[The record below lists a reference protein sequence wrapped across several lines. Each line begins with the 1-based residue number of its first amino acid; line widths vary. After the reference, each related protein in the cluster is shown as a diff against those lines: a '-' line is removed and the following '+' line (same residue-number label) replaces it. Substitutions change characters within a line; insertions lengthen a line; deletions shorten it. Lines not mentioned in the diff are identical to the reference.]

1 MLYSCAKKLLLRK
14 SAVSDFG
21 LFFLFK
27 GNIEMG
33 LERESRKVTAEKL
46 SGSRFRETLMEAFP

>member
-1 MLYSCAKKLLLRK
+1 MLYSCAKILLLRE

-27 GNIEMG
+27 RNIEMG

-46 SGSRFRETLMEAFP
+46 SGSRFRETLM